1 MNSVC
6 PSMTKTVLPV
16 LLLWLSILTSTAQE
30 SPLTLDECRRAAV
43 EHSPLTVRQR
53 LATDKREAKDRA
65 ASAALIP
72 QFEVNAQASYQNQT
86 VELPSDLNL
95 PITIDLPLD
104 QYRAT
109 MDFTQVIY
117 GGNSV
122 RNTKRVNAATE
133 EVETL
138 SLEVQLDRLRD
149 QINELYLNIL
159 LTNRQLEVN
168 QLMQQTLVA
177 DMKAV
182 AAQIKHGTST
192 GSTQASLAARML
204 ELEQEKANL
213 QGTREKL
220 LQTLRTLTGLEVTE
234 LTTLAVP
241 EVPSEAPTA
250 DNRPF
255 QRTELKL
262 YDSQRDQIETQNR
275 LLNSRANPQLSLFAS
290 GGYGRPGYNPLE
302 SNFSLMAIGGVKFR
316 LPLTAWD
323 ATQKEKQANRLISR
337 DIDQQQRDFERNV
350 SIEIAQYAT
359 DIEKLQEITALDPQ
373 IVVARTIIREQA
385 LAQLKGG
392 VITDSE
398 YLTEFNNE
406 ATARINAETN
416 ALLLI
421 QAWIRYNA
429 ARGIYE

>member
-182 AAQIKHGTST
+182 TAQIKHGTST
-192 GSTQASLAARML
+192 GSTQAALAARML

-234 LTTLAVP
+234 MTTLAVP

>member
-6 PSMTKTVLPV
+6 PSMTKTILPG
-16 LLLWLSILTSTAQE
+16 LLFSLCILTATAQE
-30 SPLTLDECRRAAV
+30 YPLTLDECRRAAV

-53 LATDKREAKDRA
+53 LAADKREAKDRA
-65 ASAALIP
+65 TSAALIP
-72 QFEVNAQASYQNQT
+72 QFEINAQASYQNQT
-86 VELPSDLNL
+86 VELPGELNL
-95 PITIDLPLD
+95 PFSIDLPLD

-109 MDFTQVIY
+109 VDFSQVIY

-149 QINELYLNIL
+149 QINEIYLNIL
-159 LTNRQLEVN
+159 LTNRQLDVN
-168 QLMQQTLVA
+168 QLMRQTLAA

-182 AAQIKHGTST
+182 SAQVKHGTTT
-192 GSTQASLAARML
+192 GGTQAALAARML
-204 ELEQEKANL
+204 ELEQEKTSL

-220 LQTLRTLTGLEVTE
+220 LQTLRTLTGLSVTE
-234 LTTLAVP
+234 STPLVLP
-241 EVPSEAPTA
+241 EVPSEAPTT

-262 YDSQRDQIETQNR
+262 YDSQREQLDMQNR

-302 SNFSLMAIGGVKFR
+302 SNFSLMAIGGVRFR

-323 ATQKEKQANRLISR
+323 ATQKEKQANRLLSR
-337 DIDQQQRDFERNV
+337 DIDQQQRDFERNT

-359 DIEKLQEITALDPQ
+359 DIQNLQEIITLDPQ

-392 VITDSE
+392 VITESE

-406 ATARINAETN
+406 ATARIQAETN